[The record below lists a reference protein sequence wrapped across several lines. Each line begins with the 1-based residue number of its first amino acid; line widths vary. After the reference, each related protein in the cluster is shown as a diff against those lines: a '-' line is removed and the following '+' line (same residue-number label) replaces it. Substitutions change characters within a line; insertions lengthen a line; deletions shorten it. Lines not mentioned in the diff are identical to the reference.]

1 MAWTSNGGFIERL
14 LVRLRGSSVVFESAS
29 DGVMARL
36 ALPGGTSPRW
46 HALQLQV
53 SGALITPI
61 LNGLVLTAF
70 SANATRSRA
79 ATDDV
84 SLGCVPT
91 LCAATAAAVT
101 FYTPATEVHLGR
113 LLPHPASPLELRAMQ
128 SSSSN
133 VRVLRDESLFFDGE
147 SSRMD
152 VATLPAVRGEF
163 TLAFRSKSRAC
174 VAWGTGT

>member
-14 LVRLRGSSVVFESAS
+14 LVRLRGSSIVFESAS

-36 ALPGGTSPRW
+36 TLPGGTSPRW
-46 HALQLQV
+46 HVLQLQV
-53 SGALITPI
+53 SGALLMPI
-61 LNGLVLTAF
+61 LDGLVLTAF

-91 LCAATAAAVT
+91 LCAATAAAVA
-101 FYTPATEVHLGR
+101 FYAPATEVHLGR

-163 TLAFRSKSRAC
+163 TLAFRSKSR
-174 VAWGTGT
+174 VA